1 MSNVSK
7 IFVRLNHYD
16 RVIVDTRVK
25 PVLGGFAVIIMPD
38 GRIVLNRVVS
48 NMQGCSILGKPIEI
62 RRSYEHGEPPYT
74 IADVTDERNFYS
86 NLKRFEQL
94 LYRGLL
100 KAERRR
106 GFIDY
111 QRITEYFFERL
122 NRIRWDGKTRWWIAQ
137 EGVQC

>member
-7 IFVRLNHYD
+7 IFVRLNPYD

-74 IADVTDERNFYS
+74 IADVKKKRIFIRT
-86 NLKRFEQL
+86 LKPL
-94 LYRGLL
+94 KKLL
-100 KAERRR
+100 KGGYLRVEGRRA
-106 GFIDY
+106 FIVHKVV
-111 QRITEYFFERL
+111 TEYL
-122 NRIRWDGKTRWWIAQ
+122 WDG
-137 EGVQC
+137 